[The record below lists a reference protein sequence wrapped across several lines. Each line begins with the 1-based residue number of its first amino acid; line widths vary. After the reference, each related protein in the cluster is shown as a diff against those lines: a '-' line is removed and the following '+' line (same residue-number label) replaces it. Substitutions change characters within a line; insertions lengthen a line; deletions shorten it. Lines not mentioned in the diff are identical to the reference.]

1 MGNKGVLAFGIILV
15 LVGVGLIFT
24 SGVDFSNLPVY
35 DLTARIGDAEITAT
49 EISQEA
55 ETKIISGFVIAI
67 IGIVLVI
74 VGK

>member
-24 SGVDFSNLPVY
+24 SGVDMSNVPLL
-35 DLTARIGDAEITAT
+35 DITAKIGEAEVTAT

-67 IGIVLVI
+67 IGIVLI
-74 VGK
+74 KIGA